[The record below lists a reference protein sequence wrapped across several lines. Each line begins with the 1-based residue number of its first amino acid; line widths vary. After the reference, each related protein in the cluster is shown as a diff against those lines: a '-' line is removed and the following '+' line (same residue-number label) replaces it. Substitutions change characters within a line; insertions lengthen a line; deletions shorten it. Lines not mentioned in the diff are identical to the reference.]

1 MNMNIKGMFR
11 MQYRTEIDGL
21 RAIAAIPVLLFH
33 AGLSEHLTN
42 EGSILMI
49 EKILRQNNRKAN

>member
-49 EKILRQNNRKAN
+49 EKIFETK